1 MMTAQNYV
9 LSSMGKVRRIFHHEE
24 PLHIYMTGPKSLMDA
39 TTNSV
44 DALINEAA
52 RAKALFAADIAAQNR
67 IWCQWGDES
76 ISIAATGII
85 ATIGTR

>member
-1 MMTAQNYV
+1 MRIVFN
-9 LSSMGKVRRIFHHEE
+9 GKGLTNIPPLPGVPEE
-24 PLHIYMTGPKSLMDA
+24 PLHIHMTGPKSLMDA

-44 DALINEAA
+44 DALINKAA
-52 RAKALFAADIAAQNR
+52 REEPLIAAQNR

-85 ATIGTR
+85 ASISTQ